1 MAKKQAPS
9 KTSALASKTP
19 SGDKKAA
26 QKGAK
31 SPAASAKKAQPARKS
46 K

>member
-1 MAKKQAPS
+1 MAKKEAPS

-19 SGDKKAA
+19 ARDKKAA

-31 SPAASAKKAQPARKS
+31 SPAAAAKKAQSA
-46 K
+46 